1 MFFSVE
7 GRDMVFQNAKNVV
20 LLVDNKK
27 RDLFNSALIAH
38 QLEKQ
43 GVTCFLEPLGAYKAA
58 LSAYDPD
65 MIVFNH
71 LTAGHLVEYSKRLAR
86 LGVLTA
92 VLPNEGISYDR
103 EDLLYNAGRH
113 HTGAHIDYFFCWN
126 EAHKEALRECGF
138 DESVHIEVVGV
149 PRFDF
154 YFDPWARLFRESR
167 SDGVDRPSVLLCTN
181 FVFSKYQELPASVG
195 DKFFSKWKDL
205 LPSHKNYQEV
215 IAVNHRSR
223 TRFFDFAEALV
234 KEGRYMITL
243 RPHPSEDIS
252 VYERWFAGLSP
263 DQKRYCRLDP
273 DSNITSLILGCDI
286 EISCET
292 CTTALESWV
301 AGKPTIELVFER
313 HPMYFHDDIASLNV
327 LCDTPEDLPD
337 LVEQQL
343 NMPEQK
349 SFMEGR
355 VRHLAQWCNAPNG
368 TSALQMGNVI
378 ASAVF
383 SGERGGKRS
392 YGMNDKRRGLR
403 LMALKRLGLPYNYD
417 PFLPGKERIFGGR
430 YRIKR
435 FGYEKAIRPSDVA
448 AARSLLRSVD
458 TP

>member
-1 MFFSVE
+1 MMVP
-7 GRDMVFQNAKNVV
+7 RDAKRVV
-20 LLVDNKK
+20 LLVDNKR
-27 RDLFNSALIAH
+27 RDLLASALIAH

-92 VLPNEGISYDR
+92 VLPNEGISYER

-126 EAHKEALRECGF
+126 EAHKDALRECGF
-138 DESVHIEVVGV
+138 GESVRVEVVGI

-154 YFDPWARLFRESR
+154 YFEPWARILRESP
-167 SDGVDRPSVLLCTN
+167 SDNGARARVLLCTN
-181 FVFSKYQELPASVG
+181 FVFSKYQELPDSVADRLFG
-195 DKFFSKWKDL
+195 KWKDTISL
-205 LPSHKNYQEV
+205 YRDYTEA
-215 IAVNHRSR
+215 IAVNYRSR
-223 TRFFDFAEALV
+223 KRFFDFAEALV
-234 KEGRYMITL
+234 GAGRYLVTL
-243 RPHPSEDIS
+243 RPHPSEDHS
-252 VYERWFAGLSP
+252 VYERWFAALSP
-263 DQKRYCRLDP
+263 EQRRYCRLDA

-286 EISCET
+286 AISCET

-313 HPMYFHDDIASLNV
+313 HPMYFHDDIAALNV

-343 NMPEQK
+343 GMPEQK
-349 SFMEGR
+349 PLAEGR
-355 VRHLAQWCNAPNG
+355 TRHLAQWCNAPNG
-368 TSALQMGNVI
+368 TSALQMSNVI
-378 ASAVF
+378 ATAV
-383 SGERGGKRS
+383 SSRERGGKRS
-392 YGMNDKRRGLR
+392 YGIDDKRRGLR
-403 LMALKRLGLPYNYD
+403 LMALKKLGLPYNFD

-435 FGYEKAIRPSDVA
+435 FVYEKTIRPSDVA
-448 AARSLLRSVD
+448 KARSILRAVD